1 MNEGRVMGYI
11 AVIGAGSWGTTLANV
26 LAEKGYDVSL
36 WAYEKELVDEIKRT
50 YINNVYLP
58 GFPLSRNIE
67 VTGSIKE
74 AVRKA
79 RYILSVVPTQFTRS
93 IFQNASS
100 FIPDGAIVINA
111 SKGIEHGTLLTV
123 SSILGDLTGREVAVL
138 SGPSF
143 AAEVIKKLPTAVTI
157 AAHDSDTALLL
168 QDVFNTDYLRIYTN
182 TDVIG
187 VEIGGALKNVMA
199 IASGICDGLG
209 LGASTRAALIT
220 RGLAEMTRL
229 GVTMGA
235 QEKTFGGLSGLGDLV
250 LTCTSTLSRNY
261 TVGYKLGRGESL
273 GDILASMKMV
283 AEGVATSVSAHQLAA
298 KFSVEMP
305 IVDQIN
311 QVIQEGK
318 NAGDAVRELMTRSLK
333 AEY

>member
-1 MNEGRVMGYI
+1 MGYI
-11 AVIGAGSWGTTLANV
+11 AVIGAGSWGTTLAHL

-36 WAYEKELVDEIKRT
+36 WAFEEGLVEEIKRT
-50 YINNVYLP
+50 HVNGTYLP
-58 GFPLSRNIE
+58 GIPLSHNIE

-74 AVRKA
+74 AVKKA
-79 RYILSVVPTQFTRS
+79 RYIVNVVPTQFTRS
-93 IFQNASS
+93 IFQNASG
-100 FIPDGAIVINA
+100 IVPDGATVVNA

-123 SSILGDLTGREVAVL
+123 SSILGDLTGLQVAVL

-143 AAEVIKKLPTAVTI
+143 AAEVIKKLPTAVTV
-157 AAHDSDTALLL
+157 AAHDRDTALLL

-229 GVTMGA
+229 GVIMGA
-235 QEKTFGGLSGLGDLV
+235 REKTFGGLSGLGDLV

-261 TVGYKLGRGESL
+261 TVGFRLGRGEAL
-273 GDILASMKMV
+273 EDILAGMRMV
-283 AEGVATSVSAHQLAA
+283 AEGVATSVSAHQLAM
-298 KFSVEMP
+298 KFDVEMP
-305 IVDQIN
+305 IVDQIY
-311 QVIQEGK
+311 QVIQGDK
-318 NAGDAVRELMTRSLK
+318 KAGDAVRELMTRSLK